1 MMPLG
6 PVQFR
11 MLSAPV
17 ISALLLLG
25 LAPAAPAAYV
35 PGTPGGAWTRAEVRA
50 VKAKLRLTFRR
61 RGGVV
66 GEAQQGRGPV
76 MMFRLFSM

>member
-1 MMPLG
+1 MMC
-6 PVQFR
+6 QCR
-11 MLSAPV
+11 MVSPPV

-25 LAPAAPAAYV
+25 LAPLARAAYV
-35 PGTPGGAWTRAEVRA
+35 PGRPGAAWTGAEVRA
-50 VKAKLRLTFRR
+50 VQAKLRLTFRR

-76 MMFRLFSM
+76 MLFRLFSM

>member
-1 MMPLG
+1 MVSP
-6 PVQFR
+6 
-11 MLSAPV
+11 PV

-35 PGTPGGAWTRAEVRA
+35 PGTPGAAWTRAEVRA
-50 VKAKLRLTFRR
+50 VQAKLRLTFRR

-76 MMFRLFSM
+76 MMLLM

>member
-1 MMPLG
+1 
-6 PVQFR
+6 

-17 ISALLLLG
+17 ISLLLLLG

-35 PGTPGGAWTRAEVRA
+35 PGTPGAAWTRAEVRA
-50 VKAKLRLTFRR
+50 VQAKLRLTFRR

-76 MMFRLFSM
+76 MMFIM